1 MTYTLEQLEELSGK
15 TTPGPWIEW
24 LDDGKSWQILA
35 EDEVILCTKDNDDTE
50 YVKQAEVDFIIAA
63 RTALP
68 ELIARVRE
76 LEQMTTPRPID
87 EAPKDRYILVWHK
100 SYSCWKGATWNEY
113 FDAFCS
119 SLGAV
124 QTIGLGWVEAGGYP
138 SVYDKASH
146 WLPMPEAPTQEG
158 KWKIRNL
165 REPK

>member
-1 MTYTLEQLEELSGK
+1 MTYTLEQLEELSGE
-15 TTPGPWIEW
+15 TAPGP
-24 LDDGKSWQILA
+24 
-35 EDEVILCTKDNDDTE
+35 
-50 YVKQAEVDFIIAA
+50 A

-138 SVYDKASH
+138 SVYANS
-146 WLPMPEAPTQEG
+146 G
-158 KWKIRNL
+158 R
-165 REPK
+165 